1 VKREEKKKGVFMNRK
16 KSREK
21 AMELLFSITLSKD
34 SVEEAMEVF
43 VDNYEG
49 NIKELD
55 LDYIKALLEGVEA
68 NKNEID
74 SIIERNLQNW
84 KLDRIS
90 KINLTILRVGVYEIV
105 FDENIPKK
113 VALNEA
119 IELGKIYSDE
129 KSGSFINGVLDKVLK
144 EA

>member
-1 VKREEKKKGVFMNRK
+1 MNRK

-43 VDNYEG
+43 VDNYEE

-90 KINLTILRVGVYEIV
+90 KINLTILRLGVYEIV

-119 IELGKIYSDE
+119 IELGKVYSDE
-129 KSGSFINGVLDKVLK
+129 KSVSFINGVLDKVLK

>member
-1 VKREEKKKGVFMNRK
+1 MNRK

-84 KLDRIS
+84 KLDRIA

-119 IELGKIYSDE
+119 IELGKVYSDE
-129 KSGSFINGVLDKVLK
+129 KSVSFINGVLDKVLK